1 MTTTQTVLVVGGVAV
16 GAFVLLKVLAPPP
29 AVLTKAKANTDVVS
43 LNSLV
48 GLGGALASAF
58 GGSSSSAGSKTPAA
72 VFDTPSGLAATK
84 DEWQNITDYN
94 AQPGTQYG
102 IAGLDY

>member
-29 AVLTKAKANTDVVS
+29 AVLAKPKANTDTINV
-43 LNSLV
+43 NSLI
-48 GLGGALASAF
+48 GLGGALA
-58 GGSSSSAGSKTPAA
+58 GLLGSSGSGSKPGAA
-72 VFDTPSGLAATK
+72 VYDSPSGLVATR
-84 DEWQNITDYN
+84 DEWQNIADYN
-94 AQPGTQYG
+94 AQPGTQFG